1 MTIKFT
7 IHGECA
13 SKSNSRKLV
22 TIANRPAF
30 IKSSKALA
38 FERDALIQI
47 PASAKQMIEGDVSL
61 KATIYYA
68 TRRPDLDESLLMDI
82 LQAKYK
88 QGHLIR
94 KGVYKN
100 DRQIKE
106 KHIYWG
112 LDKVNPR
119 VEVEITSL

>member
-22 TIANRPAF
+22 TIAGRPSF

-38 FERDALIQI
+38 FEKDALIQI
-47 PASAKQMIEGDVSL
+47 PATAKQMLECDVSL
-61 KATIYYA
+61 KATIYYS
-68 TRRPDLDESLLMDI
+68 TRRPDLDESLIMDI
-82 LQAKYK
+82 LQAKYRR
-88 QGHLIR
+88 GHLIR
-94 KGVYKN
+94 KGVYVN
-100 DRQIKE
+100 DRQIKQ